1 MWQMW
6 FVISAKQTSKDK
18 NLGEI
23 PSTQTQLSHKY
34 HHHGGVVCPSYGVG
48 SMDLF
53 DGTVDGL
60 VA

>member
-1 MWQMW
+1 
-6 FVISAKQTSKDK
+6 VISAKQTSKDK

-23 PSTQTQLSHKY
+23 PSTQTQLYHKY